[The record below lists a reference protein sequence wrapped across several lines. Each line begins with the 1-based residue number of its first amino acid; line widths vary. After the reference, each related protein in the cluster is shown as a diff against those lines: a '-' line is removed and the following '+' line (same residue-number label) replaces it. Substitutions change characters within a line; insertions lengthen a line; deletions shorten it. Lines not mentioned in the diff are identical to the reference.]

1 MRTTA
6 TRRIASLLVAGLIIG
21 VPALGTS
28 ALRDAS
34 AQTEVPPILADSL
47 EAIDQLVLKAG
58 EHCQL
63 KDAADDETETNIELP
78 IVKCN
83 DGLPSSSGGANG
95 IPVPVAYNSNAA
107 DDDSAGL
114 PRPADETQRTEKIA
128 TFDLQP
134 DEAGDRVTLDI
145 NVTMPAS
152 AGIAQEYEQPWN
164 LTKAP
169 RGGFPVIV
177 LMHGCC
183 GGDKT
188 SWEAPI
194 VDGGA
199 EGAEGEK
206 WHQSNAWFAARGY
219 VVITYTAR
227 GFRNANEQGSTG
239 TTQLDSRSYE
249 INDYQYLV
257 GLLADHD
264 HSRRAAGLKPIFN
277 VNPRK
282 VAAVG
287 GSYGGGFAWLAMTDP
302 RWKSPVS
309 RLPVRLAAAV
319 PRYGWTDLVEALVP
333 SGHYLEHDHET
344 GKTIIPSIS
353 IPDAPS
359 RSPIGVEKQ
368 SIVSLLYSSGNLK
381 DRGHTTFPA
390 WLDSAYQRLQAG
402 EPYDGDP
409 ELEQVVDWFLADRS
423 AYYQKRFWARVA
435 RGLRVP
441 AFIAATWTDPLFTAG
456 ESGVRFYNKLKK
468 MVPRYP
474 MQMYL
479 GDYQHFTA
487 NKTTEWADMCGK
499 DHHVCR
505 LEDYRTA
512 VGALNLNRA
521 PERVRLGVN
530 TRMNRFL
537 DHYLRGKGRIP
548 KREVRA
554 TTTICAANASEG
566 FPVGEPGIEYR
577 APSWRALAPNTK
589 RFGWQTGGALSS
601 TASSTALDNHA
612 TESDPGFRFTQTNK
626 CFTTA
631 SSDAVPGVVQFES
644 EPIAEK
650 FTMLGLPSVKLTYS
664 VTSAEGDYWIAA
676 RLFDKAPDGTI
687 TMVTRGVCKV
697 NIAAAPDVDCSIFE
711 LWGNAWTFDKDH
723 TVLLEVTQSDTPMFR
738 KSNFPSSVT
747 FEGEGTVAELK
758 LPITSEALRRDF
770 RD

>member
-249 INDYQYLV
+249 INDYQ
-257 GLLADHD
+257 
-264 HSRRAAGLKPIFN
+264 
-277 VNPRK
+277 
-282 VAAVG
+282 
-287 GSYGGGFAWLAMTDP
+287 
-302 RWKSPVS
+302 
-309 RLPVRLAAAV
+309 
-319 PRYGWTDLVEALVP
+319 
-333 SGHYLEHDHET
+333 
-344 GKTIIPSIS
+344 
-353 IPDAPS
+353 
-359 RSPIGVEKQ
+359 
-368 SIVSLLYSSGNLK
+368 
-381 DRGHTTFPA
+381 
-390 WLDSAYQRLQAG
+390 
-402 EPYDGDP
+402 
-409 ELEQVVDWFLADRS
+409 
-423 AYYQKRFWARVA
+423 
-435 RGLRVP
+435 
-441 AFIAATWTDPLFTAG
+441 
-456 ESGVRFYNKLKK
+456 
-468 MVPRYP
+468 
-474 MQMYL
+474 
-479 GDYQHFTA
+479 
-487 NKTTEWADMCGK
+487 
-499 DHHVCR
+499 
-505 LEDYRTA
+505 
-512 VGALNLNRA
+512 
-521 PERVRLGVN
+521 
-530 TRMNRFL
+530 
-537 DHYLRGKGRIP
+537 
-548 KREVRA
+548 
-554 TTTICAANASEG
+554 
-566 FPVGEPGIEYR
+566 
-577 APSWRALAPNTK
+577 
-589 RFGWQTGGALSS
+589 
-601 TASSTALDNHA
+601 
-612 TESDPGFRFTQTNK
+612 
-626 CFTTA
+626 
-631 SSDAVPGVVQFES
+631 
-644 EPIAEK
+644 
-650 FTMLGLPSVKLTYS
+650 
-664 VTSAEGDYWIAA
+664 
-676 RLFDKAPDGTI
+676 
-687 TMVTRGVCKV
+687 
-697 NIAAAPDVDCSIFE
+697 
-711 LWGNAWTFDKDH
+711 
-723 TVLLEVTQSDTPMFR
+723 
-738 KSNFPSSVT
+738 
-747 FEGEGTVAELK
+747 
-758 LPITSEALRRDF
+758 
-770 RD
+770 